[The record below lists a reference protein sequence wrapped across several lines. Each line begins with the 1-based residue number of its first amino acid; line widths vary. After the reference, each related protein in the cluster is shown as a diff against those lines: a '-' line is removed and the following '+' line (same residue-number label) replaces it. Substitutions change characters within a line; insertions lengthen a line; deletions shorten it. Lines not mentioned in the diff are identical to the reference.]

1 MSKQSKTE
9 ENLKDK
15 FFSFFRPKDK
25 SAPVTYQRATS
36 KEFVFTLEI
45 LKDIGPESPPN
56 NRLKTIRELADE
68 VSKKKLEE
76 NAIEAVWK
84 SIQDMLLP
92 EASMENRKAALH
104 FLQCLLEGQLNH
116 LGILRGHF
124 FDVIRNISEPEDLN
138 ERLTLFNILSE
149 NGRNLQN
156 LEEEA
161 GLFLLQWMPDVLA
174 TGHISEFLTLLVSVI
189 KYNAAYLDDDII
201 SGIVK
206 QTCLI
211 PNRSRSDDDIKKCLD
226 VLDAVL
232 CYSFL
237 PSECLQHFIGA
248 LCIMVN
254 MPKYCGASWELM
266 RKLLGTHLGH
276 SCIFTMC
283 CMLQDKQQ
291 SADYK
296 MLRGAVFY
304 IGMALWGSKKVT
316 SLKHTPTAVLPSF
329 QQVCSCGNQNVLNEV
344 VLSIQRLV
352 RKYGK
357 DLTLVTWDI
366 VLDIIEVTIKQ
377 FEIISSSSPPVDPR
391 MHADLHDILTEIETL
406 YEHGLFGG
414 SVSKFFK
421 IIELCASK
429 RPESSVTLLISHHAQ
444 SIHPGK
450 ENWIS
455 ALYQL
460 LDKYFRLEKRV
471 QIRTKALD
479 VLSFVLSINKYIYED
494 DLINRV
500 VLPHLYHIENDPEP
514 RVRKVATDILLCLA
528 QGCSIHCFMDLVH
541 LIEKLVNRP
550 LNYKLVSPYPLPDKP
565 DVINNVDESHLIDAK
580 TAILG
585 LVDLLKMKLYTAPPE
600 HCLKVYE
607 ILITN
612 ITTQYSNP
620 KDFRSITASNIR
632 KAILECLLQFRSD
645 SLHRLGSVDHA
656 QNGQLAFSPYIICK
670 QSEFQESSPPSSP
683 ASPLHQPPHLFS
695 TAILDYTKSFS
706 LFIQALENEKDW
718 EVLCCV
724 LSNLPL
730 LLQNKTLVMSTRWG
744 LVDSLCHRLCAMV
757 HDRQLGFPEKL
768 QGVPPKFTRSDFH
781 EYVFPV
787 LASMVS
793 YHRYLERNRQREL
806 IKCLEFGMVSKCA
819 KMCVNSLRLCT
830 LEMQEVMMRQ
840 LPSVLLQLS
849 KISAA
854 TSMAIPV
861 LAFLSS
867 IVRLPKM
874 YANFVEDEYMS
885 VFAIALPYTNP
896 FKFSHYTVSLAHHV
910 IAIWF
915 IKCRLPFR
923 KGFVK
928 FIQKGLKANVLRQF
942 EENALLNLQNQDS
955 ANRSR
960 SGSCSEAAQR
970 SRNKV
975 MSGSSISR
983 RDTLP
988 VDEKMAQFH
997 KELTETC
1004 TDVMARYTFSN
1015 YSANLQRSSISD
1027 FLMAG
1032 GQKQTWLLGNKLITI
1047 ATSGGAVTKGA
1058 NLCEKCMTQ
1067 YHGGESKDKV
1077 SSTQSGSRRRHKSA
1091 VILSRSSSVIS
1102 SIHPSSQDDFAVQP
1116 RCSVDDISVGINTD
1130 GQDVGVQT
1138 GSSLEAQP
1146 LESMLL
1152 GLKGSDHSS
1161 PIMNLCNCWCTNW
1174 AEVYIRA
1181 PSGNTAF
1188 LMRIENETSIFP
1200 MHESQV
1206 PDITMLLA
1214 SMQKRRSRGMEN
1226 SNRRI
1231 DSGSIGE
1238 EEYETLYK
1246 QHFPVSYM
1254 EREDSQ
1260 NRDEGRQGNGF
1271 PVSMYFEDGKQA
1283 SQTLSISSKDDLG
1296 LSPGSLRRSNSSP
1309 SLISGSS
1316 DTISPRDSV
1325 SEPFLQFGIALTA
1338 SKVEKPKV
1346 KMGMEPKEPDSLQ
1359 RDTTDESSCLCSDFV
1374 AKKQEMTECPKVVE
1388 STPALSKGYIEVQQ
1402 SLKQLYDTDSAV
1414 KEHGTNDKIELDT
1427 QTKDFQK
1434 QSDERKKL
1442 TLPVNETHETS
1453 VQPLDQISAT
1463 RSSHT
1468 NTDSGNVS
1476 ERKLASQ
1483 SASID
1488 ITRPTLTP
1496 AMVYAPSSDFQSMLS
1511 KQLNPSPAS
1520 SEASSNPDEV
1530 SELPSVRK
1538 LRGHTVSVVS
1548 ALDTH
1553 HRGILHDKGN
1563 VDSSTKESTKHG
1575 LNPSFIFLQLYHSG
1589 ILQAGNETPVLLP
1602 QNEMTERSI
1611 KMLDH
1616 IYPYETHKIGVIYVG
1631 PRQTKN
1637 EKDILSN
1644 QFGSERY
1651 ARFVQSLGQLI
1662 RLKDCDPNQQ
1672 YIGGLDTKGSDGL
1685 YTYGWRDE
1693 SVQLIF
1699 HIATLMPNRDSD
1711 PNCNAKKLH
1720 IGNDFV
1726 TIVYNDSREDYK
1738 IGIIKGQFN
1747 YVNIVI
1753 KPLDYESNTVTLQAK
1768 EAAAPNGLV
1777 KCAHQ
1782 SVHLC
1787 LAPFLSLASSL

>member
-1 MSKQSKTE
+1 MHF
-9 ENLKDK
+9 K
-15 FFSFFRPKDK
+15 FLFR
-25 SAPVTYQRATS
+25 
-36 KEFVFTLEI
+36 
-45 LKDIGPESPPN
+45 
-56 NRLKTIRELADE
+56 
-68 VSKKKLEE
+68 
-76 NAIEAVWK
+76 
-84 SIQDMLLP
+84 
-92 EASMENRKAALH
+92 
-104 FLQCLLEGQLNH
+104 
-116 LGILRGHF
+116 
-124 FDVIRNISEPEDLN
+124 
-138 ERLTLFNILSE
+138 
-149 NGRNLQN
+149 
-156 LEEEA
+156 
-161 GLFLLQWMPDVLA
+161 
-174 TGHISEFLTLLVSVI
+174 
-189 KYNAAYLDDDII
+189 
-201 SGIVK
+201 

-211 PNRSRSDDDIKKCLD
+211 PNRSRSDEDIKKCLD
-226 VLDAVL
+226 VLDAVV

-237 PSECLQHFIGA
+237 PSECLHHFIGA

-283 CMLQDKQQ
+283 CMLQDKHQPT
-291 SADYK
+291 DYK

-329 QQVCSCGNQNVLNEV
+329 LQVCSCGNPNVLHEV

-357 DLTLVTWDI
+357 DLTLVSWDI
-366 VLDIIEVTIKQ
+366 VLDILEAIIKQ
-377 FEIISSSSPPVDPR
+377 LEIGSSSAPLVDPR
-391 MHADLHDILTEIETL
+391 MHADLHDVLTEIETL
-406 YEHGLFGG
+406 HEHGQFLG
-414 SVSKFFK
+414 SVSKFFR
-421 IIELCASK
+421 IIEICASK

-460 LDKYFRLEKRV
+460 LDKYFRLEKRI

-479 VLSFVLSINKYIYED
+479 VLSFVLSINKYMYED

-514 RVRKVATDILLCLA
+514 KVRKVATDILLCLT
-528 QGCSIHCFMDLVH
+528 QGCSIHCFMDLIH

-550 LNYKLVSPYPLPDKP
+550 LNYKLVSPYPVPEKP
-565 DVINNVDESHLIDAK
+565 DMISNVDESHLIDAK

-607 ILITN
+607 ILITS
-612 ITTQYSNP
+612 ITAQYSNP
-620 KDFRSITASNIR
+620 KDFKSITASNIR

-645 SLHRLGSVDHA
+645 SLHRLGFVDHA
-656 QNGQLAFSPYIICK
+656 QSGQLAFSPYIICK

-683 ASPLHQPPHLFS
+683 ASPVHQLPHLFS

-718 EVLCCV
+718 DVLCCV

-744 LVDSLCHRLCAMV
+744 MVDSLCHRLCAMV

-793 YHRYLERNRQREL
+793 YHRYLDRNRQREL

-849 KISAA
+849 KISAT

-955 ANRSR
+955 ENRSR
-960 SGSCSEAAQR
+960 SGSYSEAGGR
-970 SRNKV
+970 SRYKV
-975 MSGSSISR
+975 ISGSSIFR
-983 RDTLP
+983 RDTPP

-1004 TDVMARYTFSN
+1004 IDVMARYTFSN
-1015 YSANLQRSSISD
+1015 YSAILQRSHISD

-1047 ATSGGAVTKGA
+1047 TTSGGAVTKGA

-1067 YHGGESKDKV
+1067 YHGGESKDKL

-1091 VILSRSSSVIS
+1091 VILSRSSSVIQS
-1102 SIHPSSQDDFAVQP
+1102 THSSSQDDFAVQQ
-1116 RCSVDDISVGINTD
+1116 RCSVDDISIGMNTD

-1138 GSSLEAQP
+1138 GSSLETQT
-1146 LESMLL
+1146 LETMLL
-1152 GLKGSDHSS
+1152 GLKGSDLSS
-1161 PIMNLCNCWCTNW
+1161 PVLNLCNCWCTNW
-1174 AEVYIRA
+1174 AELYIRA

-1188 LMRIENETSIFP
+1188 QMRIENETSIFP

-1214 SMQKRRSRGMEN
+1214 SMQKRRSRGMET
-1226 SNRRI
+1226 SSRRI

-1254 EREDSQ
+1254 EREDLQ
-1260 NRDEGRQGNGF
+1260 NGDESRHGNGF
-1271 PVSMYFEDGKQA
+1271 SVSMYFEEGKQA
-1283 SQTLSISSKDDLG
+1283 CQALSVSSKDDLG

-1309 SLISGSS
+1309 SLISGCS
-1316 DTISPRDSV
+1316 DTLSPRDSL
-1325 SEPFLQFGIALTA
+1325 SEPFIQFDIGITA
-1338 SKVEKPKV
+1338 SKVEKPEV
-1346 KMGMEPKEPDSLQ
+1346 KISKEHKESGSLQ
-1359 RDTTDESSCLCSDFV
+1359 MGSTNESSCLSSDFV
-1374 AKKQEMTECPKVVE
+1374 AEKQEMTECTKAVE
-1388 STPALSKGYIEVQQ
+1388 SLQALNKGYNDIQPV
-1402 SLKQLYDTDSAV
+1402 LKQLYDSDGAV
-1414 KEHGTNDKIELDT
+1414 KGLRTNEKKELDT
-1427 QTKDFQK
+1427 QTKDVQRP
-1434 QSDERKKL
+1434 SDERKKL
-1442 TLPVNETHETS
+1442 TLPVDEIHKTC
-1453 VQPLDQISAT
+1453 VQPLDQIF
-1463 RSSHT
+1463 SSLSNHT
-1468 NTDSGNVS
+1468 NTDSDSVS
-1476 ERKLASQ
+1476 ERKIAPQ
-1483 SASID
+1483 SACID
-1488 ITRPTLTP
+1488 ISRPAITP
-1496 AMVYAPSSDFQSMLS
+1496 AVVDAPPSNFQSMLS

-1520 SEASSNPDEV
+1520 SDASSNLDEV
-1530 SELPSVRK
+1530 SELPNVRK

-1548 ALDTH
+1548 AFDTQ
-1553 HRGILHDKGN
+1553 HRGTLRDTGS
-1563 VDSSTKESTKHG
+1563 VDSSNKEPTKLG

-1589 ILQAGNETPVLLP
+1589 ILQAGNETPILLP
-1602 QNEMTERSI
+1602 HSEMTERSI

-1726 TIVYNDSREDYK
+1726 TIVYNDSGEDYK

-1768 EAAAPNGLV
+1768 EVPFKDHITTDIAEILGHKDTKIISDTNLAALV
-1777 KCAHQ
+1777 QQIAMHCN
-1782 SVHLC
+1782 
-1787 LAPFLSLASSL
+1787 LASMVLQREQSNPQDPFASNWLERLRKIRQIKAKAVAEVGTNTSTHEIPSSSRAHMEDFTDYV